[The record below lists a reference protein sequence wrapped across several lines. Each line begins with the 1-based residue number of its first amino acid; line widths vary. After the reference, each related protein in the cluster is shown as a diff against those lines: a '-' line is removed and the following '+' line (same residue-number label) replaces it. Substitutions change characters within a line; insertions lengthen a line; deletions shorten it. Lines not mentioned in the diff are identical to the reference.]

1 MSSNTHHDHPATAAN
16 TVGVVEGADIL
27 TMVGYV
33 PVSTLKPGDRI
44 ITRRGVRVLRDVTVQ
59 TAHFRAVLIGPST
72 LGFSRPA
79 EQMRLAPGQEILVR
93 DWRAQAM
100 FGESSI
106 VLPIERL
113 IDETHI
119 KQDAAARDHKIFA
132 LEFDMPEIIYVDGVE
147 MVAGQRVEAGAEL
160 EETAF
165 A

>member
-1 MSSNTHHDHPATAAN
+1 MLSDTHQHRPEAT
-16 TVGVVEGADIL
+16 VETAGLVDGADIL
-27 TMVGYV
+27 TMTGYV
-33 PVSTLKPGDRI
+33 PVASLMAGDRV
-44 ITRRGVRVLRDVTVQ
+44 ITRRGVRVLRGVTVH

-79 EQMRLAPGQEILVR
+79 EQMRVVPGQEILLR

-100 FGESSI
+100 YGEASI

-119 KQDAAARDHKIFA
+119 KHDSVAQDHK
-132 LEFDMPEIIYVDGVE
+132 LYTLQFDTAEIIYVDGVE
-147 MVAGQRVEAGAEL
+147 MVAGQDVEIAAEQVQ
-160 EETAF
+160 AVY